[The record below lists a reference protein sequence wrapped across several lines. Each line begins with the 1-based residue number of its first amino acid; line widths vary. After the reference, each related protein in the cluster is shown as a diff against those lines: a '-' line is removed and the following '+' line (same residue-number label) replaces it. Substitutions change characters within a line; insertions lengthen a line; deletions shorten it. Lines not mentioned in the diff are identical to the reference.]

1 MKIVKAAQMK
11 QIENNCSQFG
21 VSLDQLMENAG
32 RAVAEEIRTI
42 FGELASHNIL
52 ILVGP
57 GNNGGDGLVAARYLY
72 DWGIGSVKILLCG
85 KRPFNDINYVE
96 VLKRGIHYRELEQDY
111 NLNKFNEWLS
121 ESTIVLDAV
130 FGTGKIREISS
141 PYSDILKSINIAR
154 QSRSDLCLIALDIPS
169 GMNADSGSVDPC
181 TPYFDNTITLGF
193 PKKGIFNLPAA
204 EHAGRISL
212 VDIGIPQQL
221 EEMISL
227 NLMTPN
233 LVRTF
238 LPKRPLVSHKGTF
251 GRVLALT
258 GSINYP
264 GAAYLSCSGSIRAG
278 AGLTTLAIAQSL
290 IPMISAKMVEVTYLP
305 LPELTHGIA
314 STDSLKILHTYLP
327 QYNVLLVGCGL
338 GQNQSIKELERS
350 LLLDP
355 KIKLPRV
362 ILDADGINNI
372 ADSADWQTLFKADAV
387 FTPHAAE
394 MSRLLDLPMSEI
406 QTNRIETCRQAAIK
420 WNKTVV
426 LKGAYTVIASP
437 DERVLVSPFANPG
450 LATAGTGDV
459 LAGIISG
466 LAAQG
471 LPLFEA
477 AALGVYLHGLA
488 GERVKNK
495 LGVTGMLA
503 SDLLLEIPQAIKQLA
518 EK

>member
-1 MKIVKAAQMK
+1 MKIVTAGQMK
-11 QIENNCSQFG
+11 QIENDCSQFG
-21 VSLDQLMENAG
+21 ESLDQLMENAG
-32 RAVAEEIRTI
+32 RAVAEEIRSI
-42 FGELASHNIL
+42 LGELASHNIL

-72 DWGIGSVKILLCG
+72 DWGIGRVKILLCG
-85 KRPFNDINYVE
+85 KRPFNDINYIE
-96 VLKRGIHYRELEQDY
+96 VLKRGIHYHELEQDY

-121 ESTIVLDAV
+121 ESTVVLDAV
-130 FGTGKIREISS
+130 FGTGKTREISS
-141 PYSDILKSINIAR
+141 PYSEILNGIKIAR
-154 QSRSDLCLIALDIPS
+154 QKRANLRLIALDIPS
-169 GMNADSGSVDPC
+169 GMETDIGSVDPS

-193 PKKGIFNLPAA
+193 PKKGIFNMPAA

-221 EEMISL
+221 EEGINL
-227 NLMTPN
+227 DLMTSA
-233 LVRTF
+233 LIKTF

-290 IPMISAKMVEVTYLP
+290 LPMISSKMGEVTYLP

-314 STDSLKILHTYLP
+314 STEALKILHNYLS

-355 KIKLPRV
+355 TVKLPHV

-372 ADSADWQTLFKADAV
+372 ADSANWQTLFKADAV

-394 MSRLLDLPMSEI
+394 MSRLLGVPMSEI
-406 QTNRIETCRQAAIK
+406 QTNRVDICRQAALK
-420 WNKTVV
+420 LNKVIV
-426 LKGAYTVIASP
+426 LKGAYTVVSAA
-437 DERVLVSPFANPG
+437 DGRVLVSPFANPG

-466 LAAQG
+466 MAAQG

-477 AALGVYLHGLA
+477 AATGVYVHGLA
-488 GERVKNK
+488 GERVKTK

-518 EK
+518 EN